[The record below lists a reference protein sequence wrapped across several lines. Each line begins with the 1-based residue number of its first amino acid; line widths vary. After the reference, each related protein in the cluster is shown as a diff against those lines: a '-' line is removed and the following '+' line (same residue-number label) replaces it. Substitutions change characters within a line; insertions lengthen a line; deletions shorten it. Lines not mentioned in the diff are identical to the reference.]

1 MANVRV
7 THDKVA
13 NAAYVYFD
21 PQVRVNSAH
30 MYLPAGVPAALPVR
44 LTASA
49 CA

>member
-30 MYLPAGVPAALPVR
+30 MYLPAYLLEAAER
-44 LTASA
+44 LDSTAE
-49 CA
+49 